1 MVAAVAAGLL
11 GSTVIFVYFA
21 ATSFF
26 GTGEVVGFV
35 IVFDVDY
42 ITADLKNASFF
53 LSKERLHEVR
63 IPVNDLVHLS

>member
-21 ATSFF
+21 ATGFF

-35 IVFDVDY
+35 VVFDVDY
-42 ITADLKNASFF
+42 ITADLKNASLF
-53 LSKERLHEVR
+53 LSKEGLDEVR